1 MRFSGLMLAAGLA
14 LALGGSALSAP
25 RTDVVIGMSIEPAG
39 LDPTISAPVSIGQI
53 VWQNVFQGLTRIAE
67 DGSVQPQ
74 LARRWTLSDDGLTYE
89 FELQEGVRFH
99 NGAPFD
105 AGVAKFTLDRAR
117 GPNSANPQKRFF
129 SAIDSVEAPA
139 PDKLI
144 VHLSRPSGN
153 LPYWLGWPA
162 SVMVEP
168 ASADTNRTAPVGTG
182 PFTVAEWKPG
192 DSVRLA
198 RSDDYWNAAH
208 TPQLSAAT
216 FRFINDPQAQAAALN
231 SGQVDA
237 FPEFAAPELYAALE
251 ADSAFE
257 TVVGNTELKVVAGM
271 NLRRPPL
278 DDVRVRRALMM
289 AVDRQALVDGA
300 WSGYGTPIGS
310 HYTPNDP
317 GFKDLT
323 GHLAYNPDAA
333 KNLLAEAGY
342 GNGLSISIKV
352 PQMPYAVRSA
362 EILQAFLAEIGV
374 SLEIVPTEFP
384 AAWVS
389 DVLQNHDFDMTIVAH
404 AEPMDID
411 IFARPDYYFGYA
423 NPAFND
429 VISRAEAAGDS
440 AVRDSLYGEAQEML
454 ADDVPALFLFVMPKL
469 GVWRSGLTGFWHDE
483 PIPSNDLTDVRW
495 SSE

>member
-1 MRFSGLMLAAGLA
+1 MRFSKLMLAASFA
-14 LALGGSALSAP
+14 LALGGGATAAP
-25 RTDVVIGMSIEPAG
+25 RNDVVIGMSIEPAG
-39 LDPTISAPVSIGQI
+39 LDPTIAAPVSIGQI

-74 LARRWTLSDDGLTYE
+74 LARRWTVSDDGLVYE
-89 FELQEGVRFH
+89 FELRDGVRFQ
-99 NGAPFD
+99 NGTPFD
-105 AGVAKFTLDRAR
+105 AGVAKFALDRAR
-117 GPNSANPQKRFF
+117 GPDSANPQKRFF
-129 SAIDSVEAPA
+129 AAIDSIEAPE
-139 PDKLI
+139 PGRL
-144 VHLSRPSGN
+144 VVRLSRPAGN

-168 ASADTNRTAPVGTG
+168 SSADGNRLSPVGTG
-182 PFTVAEWKPG
+182 PFTVDEWKPG
-192 DSVRLA
+192 DSVRLK
-198 RSDDYWNAAH
+198 RVDDYWDKARM
-208 TPQLSAAT
+208 PQLAEAT

-251 ADSAFE
+251 ADPAFE

-271 NLRRPPL
+271 NLRRPPF

-323 GHLAYNPDAA
+323 GHLAYDPAAA
-333 KNLLAEAGY
+333 KSLLGEAGY
-342 GNGLSISIKV
+342 ADGLTASIKV

-362 EILQAFLAEIGV
+362 EILQAFLAEVGV
-374 SLEIVPTEFP
+374 TLKIEPTEFP

-389 DVLQNHDFDMTIVAH
+389 QVLQNHDFDMTIVAH

-423 NPAFND
+423 NPAFD
-429 VISRAEAAGDS
+429 DTIARAEAAGDTAS
-440 AVRDSLYGEAQEML
+440 RNTLYGQAQDML

-469 GVWRSGLTGFWHDE
+469 GVWKSALAGFWHDE